1 MKTMKVSQFGLVF
14 KPEKNLNEL
23 TFNLPSNTEIL
34 SVSVENKPDGEHVLW
49 FTFIAPAEAYTHK
62 DSPFDNYPWNEFHF
76 FMVNCNYTDIN
87 ISTHKY
93 IGNIDIDDST
103 YAVFYEVGEV
113 IKK

>member
-1 MKTMKVSQFGLVF
+1 MKTMKVSQFGLGF

-23 TFNLPSNTEIL
+23 TFNLPSDTEIL
-34 SVSVENKPDGEHVLW
+34 SVSVKKQKDGEHVLR
-49 FTFIAPAEAYTHK
+49 FTFLAPAEAYNHK
-62 DSPFDNYPWNEFHF
+62 FPPSNDYQWKKFHF
-76 FMVNCNYTDIN
+76 SIVKCNYTDIN

-103 YAVFYEVGEV
+103 YAVFYEPGEV